1 MRLGM
6 HADADS
12 VSAGD
17 ARSAPGPANDLST
30 PWGPEPGPL
39 TSTEVV
45 LDDVDRRILRLLGD
59 DGRRPYAEMSR
70 AVGVSEATVR
80 KRLDRMVEAG
90 VVRIIAVLNAAAT
103 GYPVDAIVGLR
114 VRPDRLRSVGRELAA
129 LDEVAYVGYV
139 TGSYDL
145 VFEIITKSSG
155 HLLEFLSD
163 GLAHIDGILSAE
175 TFEVLHTEKFSYMR
189 DLADGDGVDGE
200 GGAE

>member
-1 MRLGM
+1 MRLGT
-6 HADADS
+6 HADADA
-12 VSAGD
+12 VWAGRAD
-17 ARSAPGPANDLST
+17 SLRGPAEKR
-30 PWGPEPGPL
+30 G
-39 TSTEVV
+39 TSRGARFHPTAPTQVA
-45 LDDVDRRILRLLGD
+45 LDDVDREILRLLGD

-80 KRLDRMVEAG
+80 KRLDHMVKAG

-129 LDEVAYVGYV
+129 LEEVAYVGYV

-145 VFEIITKSSG
+145 VLEIITRSSR
-155 HLLEFLSD
+155 HLLAFLSD
-163 GLAHIDGILSAE
+163 GLANIDGILSAD

-189 DLADGDGVDGE
+189 DLPVGE
-200 GGAE
+200 GPVRHRSAE